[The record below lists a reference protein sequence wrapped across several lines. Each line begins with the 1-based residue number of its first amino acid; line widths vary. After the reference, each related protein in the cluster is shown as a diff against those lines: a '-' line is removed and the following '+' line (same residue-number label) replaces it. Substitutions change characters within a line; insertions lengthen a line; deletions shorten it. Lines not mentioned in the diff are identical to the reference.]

1 VTEDRADNQV
11 RIAVTL
17 AERETLRFSPAGIPL
32 LNSVLRH
39 ESSQP
44 EAGTQR
50 KVELEIPAVF
60 AGGLA
65 QAASRLALGT
75 GLQVRG
81 FLAPKRRQSRLLV
94 LHVTEF
100 ELNEV

>member
-1 VTEDRADNQV
+1 MTESRADNQV
-11 RIAVTL
+11 RIGAIL
-17 AERETLRFSPAGIPL
+17 AEREALRFSPAGIPL
-32 LNSVLRH
+32 LNTVLRH
-39 ESSQP
+39 ESGQA
-44 EAGTQR
+44 EAGTLR

-65 QAASRLALGT
+65 EAASRLALGT